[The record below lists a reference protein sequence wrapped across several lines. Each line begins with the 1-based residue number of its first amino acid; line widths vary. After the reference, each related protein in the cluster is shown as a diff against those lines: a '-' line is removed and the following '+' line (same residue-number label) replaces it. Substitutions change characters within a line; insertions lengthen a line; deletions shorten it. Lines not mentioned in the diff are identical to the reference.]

1 MLREPGYVPAVGSLV
16 RVRLNL
22 FTYFNASVRISPDSF
37 PYHRTTVT
45 DTNFSDQEVERE
57 IQAATNAFGAL
68 LPKLKM
74 YNAAVLPSPIN

>member
-1 MLREPGYVPAVGSLV
+1 MK
-16 RVRLNL
+16 
-22 FTYFNASVRISPDSF
+22 SPDSF
-37 PYHRTTVT
+37 RYPRTTVT

-74 YNAAVLPSPIN
+74 YNAAVLPLPIN